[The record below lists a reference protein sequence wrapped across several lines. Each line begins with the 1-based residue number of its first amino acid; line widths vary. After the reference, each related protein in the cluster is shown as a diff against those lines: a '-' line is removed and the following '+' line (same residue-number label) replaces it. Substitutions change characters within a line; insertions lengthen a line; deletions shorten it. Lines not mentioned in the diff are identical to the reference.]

1 MRIVM
6 SLAHDIEDGP
16 ITVIVT
22 RTAKKGRIKEFEEW
36 MDGIVHESLKFEG
49 HLGVNIIRP
58 VDQSKP
64 EYVII
69 FRFNTLNNLMKWEK
83 SQARKEW
90 LEKSKDIV
98 EGEDKVQK
106 LTGLEFWFT
115 PRPAHS
121 SSSKSEENN
130 GSSSQPVTTVPPLY
144 KMAIVTTGIIF
155 VLVNTVVPQIT
166 LLTATL
172 PLLLSTLIGVVI
184 MVFLMTYL
192 IMPLITRVLKPW
204 LYKKKLV

>member
-1 MRIVM
+1 M
-6 SLAHDIEDGP
+6 SSAHDREDGP

-22 RTAKKGRIKEFEEW
+22 RTAKKGRTKEFEDW

-49 HLGVNIIRP
+49 HLGVDIIRP
-58 VDQSKP
+58 IEQSKP

-69 FRFNTLNNLMKWEK
+69 FRFNTLNNLLKWER
-83 SQARKEW
+83 SQARKDW
-90 LEKSKDIV
+90 LVKSKDVV

-115 PRPAHS
+115 PRSPHRTE
-121 SSSKSEENN
+121 SEATNN
-130 GSSSQPVTTVPPLY
+130 EARSQPVNLPPRY
-144 KMAIVTTGIIF
+144 KMAMVTVGIVF
-155 VLVNTVVPQIT
+155 LLLNTLIPKIEQ
-166 LLTATL
+166 LTAPL
-172 PLLLSTLIGVVI
+172 PLLLSSLLGVTI

-192 IMPLITRVLKPW
+192 IMPSITRLLKPW

>member
-1 MRIVM
+1 M
-6 SLAHDIEDGP
+6 SLAHDQEDGP

-22 RTAKKGRIKEFEEW
+22 RTAKKGKIKEFEDW

-49 HLGVNIIRP
+49 HLGVDIIRP
-58 VDQSKP
+58 VEQSKP

-69 FRFNTLNNLMKWEK
+69 FRFNTLNNLLKWERSK
-83 SQARKEW
+83 ARKEW
-90 LEKSKDIV
+90 LEKSKDVV

-115 PRPAHS
+115 PRSALRT
-121 SSSKSEENN
+121 EGEANN
-130 GSSSQPVTTVPPLY
+130 NEVRGQPVNLPARY
-144 KMAIVTTGIIF
+144 KMAIVTAGIVF
-155 VLVNTVVPQIT
+155 VLLNTLIPQIEQ
-166 LLTATL
+166 LTAPL
-172 PLLLSTLIGVVI
+172 PLLLSSLLGVLI

-192 IMPLITRVLKPW
+192 IMPSVTRLLKPW

>member
-1 MRIVM
+1 M
-6 SLAHDIEDGP
+6 SLAHDREDGP

-22 RTAKKGRIKEFEEW
+22 RTAKKGKVKEFEDW

-58 VDQSKP
+58 VEQSKP

-69 FRFNTLNNLMKWEK
+69 FRFNTLDNLLKWEK

-90 LEKSKDIV
+90 LEKSKDVV

-115 PRPAHS
+115 PS
-121 SSSKSEENN
+121 SGHSSKSEANN
-130 GSSSQPVTTVPPLY
+130 DDIQPATVPPPLY
-144 KMAIVTTGIIF
+144 KMAIVTVGIIF
-155 VLVNTVVPQIT
+155 VLINTLLPLIT
-166 LLTATL
+166 QLTATL
-172 PLLLSTLIGVVI
+172 PFLLSTLIAVVI

-204 LYKKKLV
+204 LYKKKLI